1 MDLDKVRT
9 GLEEIEAEKE
19 QEEAQKQAEANK
31 SFLDRAGDELHNAM
45 DTLGAL
51 TGERAQQEKSFAE
64 GMTNDTEAIASGVAD
79 TAEDIA
85 QAAQDAQQKWQ
96 NFRQRGVEL
105 QQAYSPEN
113 VEQANDTGD
122 YSNMDTAVQ
131 NAQEAGEEFTAAS
144 RNLALSPVRQAA
156 RSFIDTYADDD
167 NGGILQEGAQALQ
180 RTDAN
185 LEYFMTDSE
194 KLAKARQ
201 IEASTGIPAEAFIA
215 DNKAYKQA
223 LDVYNFKQK
232 VDQAGG
238 SIENVWNEFPELRD
252 VADMDTEGAAIAL
265 HNLDEIR
272 STHGILE
279 TFTKMY
285 ERGSKQLEFNNLQY
299 KIMMGRA
306 DDNDIERANQLK
318 EELQQERQEAP
329 SFFDNPVAAIVGGV
343 AESLPEMGQ
352 SMLEGAHDAAEYASL
367 AMIAGAMAGSAAG
380 PLGTGGGALLGGV
393 GGALT
398 GFARSLAG
406 QAARRQLIVNA
417 LRYGAQ
423 VGAFTGMAKPESG
436 SRYDDLGELRDKD
449 GNPLLTDNQRK
460 AWALLG
466 GAANAGIELANFGL
480 ITKVLSGAP
489 HAKRVFGDIL
499 ENTGARMTMREGI
512 LNSLKENA
520 GDVLKITASE
530 AGEEGLQSISDD
542 MIHNGIE
549 WSTGD
554 TSNHIYSTGEI
565 FERAAGSS
573 LKAVP
578 GSLGFGLMGAAGG
591 MGSSFLRKNT
601 AMRNLAKWE
610 AQYGENARKTYIGTT
625 MLEQLQQTV
634 QSGKLKEQAPDVQ
647 KKILR
652 EELKDTDYQNVYIDT
667 EMAMQKEN
675 GLDDLKAV
683 AKAANISDEDLKTAI
698 DEKGQIMVPTEQ
710 FSQAASSPELLQS
723 VSFSPEADSMARM
736 QHDAKS
742 IIDDMKARQ
751 QKAIDKQIDLINTVL
766 DEYFPTKGGAEKE
779 DQKAL
784 RDMAAVAIY
793 TNPANPARGW
803 SAAMQERKARLQE
816 ILAPALKRLR
826 DGMGKGGQLME
837 VEDEQGNKR
846 TQRFTENDEWYRNFY
861 KSFKRKPT
869 EAELEDMAVAMTTG
883 DASAPKIEGWI
894 PTTEEEQQAMAAMKP
909 EIDQLRTEIHQL
921 EEIKGTMKSLNG
933 VEMELTQ
940 GLSKEGFQ
948 VYRAIRDQLSNVD
961 VDGGSTAR
969 AARMDAILF
978 ARHADIVA
986 DILTKKTGKKYTALD
1001 YMRERYGLKAGSE
1014 KVDGLK
1020 QQSFE
1025 QRAWHGSPYDFD
1037 VFDLGKIGSGEGA
1050 QVHGWGLYFAK
1061 DRKISDQYKETLS
1074 TEQGTFIKYKGHI
1087 YDVDGKDEDGHLSDS
1102 KALRTIASMMLWKKK
1117 DEVEAKIKQ
1126 IKEKVKEGSSGW
1138 KLANECLELL
1148 HSDALDF
1155 VDSRK
1160 LKGKLFKVEVPDDA
1174 YLLEEDK
1181 IPYKNMPAPVQ
1192 QGIRKAYE
1200 GLNEEQKRIVADEL
1214 RERTYPTEEE
1224 QKDAE
1229 DLQKI
1234 QNVKHGLEIFAS
1246 DKPVSSFKKKVARRR
1261 LQSAGF
1267 SDEQIEALEKDSTL
1281 AKKTR
1286 QDYLEENAQREK
1298 ELIQKTQENERKLA
1312 EREEKAQ
1319 QNVMTYL
1326 QQNSDGRS
1334 YGRKIYRAFSHALGG
1349 DEQAS
1354 RWLNQNGVKG
1364 IAYDG
1369 GRDGR
1374 CYVVFDD
1381 NAVSIIEKYNQMAGT
1396 NARTAG
1402 IMALQKAQAMQNAG
1416 RNAQEIW
1423 KETGWLQGRDGRWRF
1438 EIPDHLD
1445 KIDLSI
1451 LQDGKM
1457 HTVSEIYENPE
1468 LFQAYPALRDIRV
1481 QMDDSGTLEAR
1492 DAAASA
1498 GYDFAEGAQKILFN
1512 PKDFRADDKQA
1523 KMTLVHE
1530 IQHVI
1535 QSIEGFAKGG
1545 NANTRAL
1552 IEPQMQRKIFELGQ
1566 EINGIDG
1573 GRRYVNAKEEV
1584 SRQML
1589 FGDMKSDVYKKAE
1602 QEYQEASAAL
1612 GKEDRAHLDEL
1623 AGRIQKL
1630 QRQTGLSDTEFYR
1643 HLAGEQEARM
1653 TAERA
1658 ENPTNE
1664 LPVPHT
1670 NDAIIMYG
1678 GDVVDS
1684 LQNQD
1689 IKGSISQ
1696 MSNGQRIISLFEH
1709 ADESTFLH
1717 EMSHMFLLDL
1727 EDLAKI
1733 DDISAKELQIVQDWA
1748 SWKKGDA
1755 KSYKDSPWAREFAQR
1770 EQAIIDAEEHGDAE
1784 EADRQ
1789 KRQWMQE
1796 KFARAFELYLRD
1808 GKAPA
1813 KGLKAVFRKFRSF
1826 LIHIYRAIIGDEVK
1840 ASVPVQ
1846 RVMDRM
1852 IATEDEIEEAALD
1865 DRYRDV
1871 TKAGGEKLLNE
1882 SEEET
1887 YKRWN
1892 EEALAEA
1899 KENLMKRV
1907 MKDLTEK
1914 KEKEFQ
1920 DRMTREEN
1928 EFRQSL
1934 QNENVYLAERAVL
1947 ESGGNQDIVL
1957 TWYPSIEAFEKE
1969 LKNTPPLEDVLAEH
1983 MEAYRKELDQQ
1994 LIDSYLSPSAV
2005 STAMESSEYRAKLE
2019 ALKATAFAKKQA
2031 LVNRVTTKTQ
2041 RAMQSVEEKLTALPE
2056 EVDLKLEKDN
2066 KAVKALMKEI
2076 NKLRFSAKW
2085 TPKDYAIIE
2094 RMINAATKEDLQ
2106 NAMSD
2111 IKKQMHE
2118 DKANEQAVMK
2128 ANEGKMQIYRRLA
2141 GRAILTKPLHEACS
2155 VAIYEREAKHWAK
2168 VVQQSIRGK
2177 RWDAAMMAQQ
2187 HQAMSMAM
2195 ANEAKKMQ
2203 QRAQKSLDKVKQ
2215 QLRAKTVHLPAEERY
2230 WHRHLAYLLRMTQTD
2245 AKAPDGVPDL
2255 QTMFRRLQES
2265 LDNTYTPTEIFNVVN
2280 AGEDFHGYR
2289 DLNIGQLEEC
2299 AEALTILY
2307 TTGRDKFKMKTIGGR
2322 QIGDIVQEIVSES
2335 DTEANHIGVNRKR
2348 VEKDT
2353 GGMGWNDAIAKLP
2366 LFGEGLAR
2374 YGQQGLAA
2382 LIKPEEVLSALGKKA
2397 HDYIYGIYEKA
2408 AEKESR
2414 MVQDEMVSLKK
2425 ILTPYS
2431 HAEKLA
2437 WKDAKYELWTAD
2449 GKERLTKENIICMA
2463 LNFGNEVNRQRLVG
2477 GLGMEERDVRS
2488 FLEKNMTAK
2497 DWQLVQDIWDHIDS
2511 YWDDT
2516 VKVEESL
2523 NGVILEKVQA
2533 LPFTVVTKDANGKE
2547 VKMKL
2552 KGGYYPIA
2560 YDPEKSSR
2568 AADQSANEVAR
2579 QSMSGAMVLGTN
2591 RGFVKARSEHDIQD
2605 RPLLLKFQVIPDHVQ
2620 SVIHNIAF
2628 RLAAR
2633 DVFRLVNHPAFVDY
2647 VSRSLGREYHTILKQ
2662 WTTDVWQVVKDNNN
2676 QAGSM
2681 VERGINW
2688 LRGNSTMAIMGYRLW
2703 PVIENISN
2711 IAPVMDQLGALHG
2724 LKAVVSF
2731 YGNLSESWKMLQ
2743 RSVFMRDRINSL
2755 DRDIRQQPGLFAAD
2769 HRAFEIIRNH
2779 AYDMMLWSD
2788 LALSAPLWVQTY
2800 KDVYGDKLKEVKEE
2814 NEAHQQAVLSAQERV
2829 TKLKADIIDQS
2840 KKVSDINMDLE
2851 YRHSDKEEYRSY
2863 AKQSPFAVHS
2873 DAEMHDMAKS
2883 EGAKIKEIEKELFQA
2898 RQDFQDASEL
2908 TVYTDEEILR
2918 ETERRSVMAAD
2929 KAIRDTFGSGRTM
2942 DQSSLQ
2948 RNKNAL
2954 LRLATTFYS
2963 FFNTQFNAILAHYR
2977 HARFSG
2983 EPSFIG
2989 RWAPFARSMM
2999 YRLILM
3005 SLIGISIKFALG
3017 VDGNDDK
3024 DKYRTVINPETG
3036 KSEKVEIP
3044 WGQRFFNTY
3053 ANNLLSTAAGGF
3065 PFFRDVVNMALAYFF
3080 DGTTY
3085 GRSVS
3090 PFSVGGRA
3098 FDEGWKAVT
3107 MLAGMSEK
3115 NMAMDE
3121 KEEARKK
3128 READELKKKKGKA
3141 RIEYQK
3147 KLEEDEKY
3155 RQPVKHITYS
3165 EVARHAANSLSSL
3178 TAARTG
3184 ITSTIVDA
3192 ITGTMQY
3199 LNDTDGRY
3207 DKTWNSMVWSAL
3219 FDKKPVER
3227 EIPKRPPKEPAKKKT
3242 KKKKKN

>member
-1 MDLDKVRT
+1 MAFDRSGYKEYIDTLNQKNEAP
-9 GLEEIEAEKE
+9 EEPPKEEK
-19 QEEAQKQAEANK
+19 K
-31 SFLDRAGDELHNAM
+31 SFFE
-45 DTLGAL
+45 TLGDVVIGQSQQQLDYA
-51 TGERAQQEKSFAE
+51 TGAS
-64 GMTNDTEAIASGVAD
+64 EAASEMATGVVN
-79 TAEDIA
+79 TAEDVV
-85 QAAQDAQQKWQ
+85 QAAQEAHQKWQ
-96 NFRQRGVEL
+96 DFRQRGVEL

-131 NAQEAGEEFTAAS
+131 NAQEAGEEFTTAS
-144 RNLALSPVRQAA
+144 RNLALSPVRQTA
-156 RSFIDTYADDD
+156 RSFIDAYADDN
-167 NGGILQEGAQALQ
+167 NGGIFQEGAQALQ

-223 LDVYNFKQK
+223 LDIYNFKQK
-232 VDQAGG
+232 VDQVGG

-252 VADMDTEGAAIAL
+252 VADMDPEGAAIAL
-265 HNLDEIR
+265 HNLNEIR

-306 DDNDIERANQLK
+306 DDNDIERANRLK
-318 EELQQERQEAP
+318 EELQQKRQEAP

-352 SMLEGAHDAAEYASL
+352 SMLEGAHDAIEYAAL
-367 AMIAGAMAGSAAG
+367 AAIAGAMAGSAAG
-380 PLGTGGGALLGGV
+380 PLGAGGGALV
-393 GGALT
+393 GGTGSVLT

-406 QAARRQLIVNA
+406 QAARRQLVINA
-417 LRYGAQ
+417 LRRGAQ

-449 GNPLLTDNQRK
+449 GNPLLTDNQIRG
-460 AWALLG
+460 WTALAG
-466 GAANAGIELANFGL
+466 GGLNAGIEMMNFGM
-480 ITKVLSGAP
+480 ITKALSGAP
-489 HAKRVFGDIL
+489 HAKKVFGDIL
-499 ENTGARMTMREGI
+499 ENTGARLTRRESI
-512 LNSLKENA
+512 LNGTKEILNGMKENA
-520 GDVLKITASE
+520 GDILKITASE

-549 WSTGD
+549 WATGD
-554 TSNHIYSTGEI
+554 TSNHVYSAGEI
-565 FERAAGSS
+565 LGRAAGSS
-573 LKAVP
+573 IQAIP
-578 GSLGFGLMGAAGG
+578 GSLGFGLMGAVSGTG
-591 MGSSFLRKNT
+591 TGFLRQHT
-601 AMRNLAKWE
+601 ALRNLAKYE
-610 AQYGENARKTYIGTT
+610 AQYGENARKTYIGTI
-625 MLEQLQQTV
+625 MLEQLQQAV
-634 QSGKLKEQAPDVQ
+634 RSGKLKEQAPEVQ

-652 EELKDTDYQNVYIDT
+652 EELKHTDYPTVHVDT
-667 EMAMQKEN
+667 EMALEKEN
-675 GLDDLKAV
+675 GLEDLKAL
-683 AKAANISDEDLKTAI
+683 AKAANISDEELKIAI
-698 DEKGQIMVPTEQ
+698 EEKGQIMVPTEQ
-710 FSQAASSPELLQS
+710 FAQADTSEEFLQS

-736 QHDAKS
+736 QHDAKT
-742 IIDDMKARQ
+742 IIEDMKERQ
-751 QKAIDKQIDLINTVL
+751 QKAIDKQVELINTIL
-766 DEYFPTKGGAEKE
+766 DEYFPLHDKSTAE
-779 DQKAL
+779 QSAL
-784 RDMAAVAIY
+784 RDMATAVIY

-826 DGMGKGGQLME
+826 DGMGKGGQTME

-861 KSFKRKPT
+861 KLFKRKPT

-894 PTTEEEQQAMAAMKP
+894 PTTEEEHQAMAALKP
-909 EIDQLRTEIHQL
+909 EIDQLRTEIHHL
-921 EEIKGTMKSLNG
+921 KEIKGTMKSLNG

-948 VYRAIRDQLSNVD
+948 VYRAIRDQLSKVD
-961 VDGGSTAR
+961 VDGGRTAR

-986 DILTKKTGKKYTALD
+986 DIITKKTGKKYTALD
-1001 YMRERYGLKAGSE
+1001 YMRERYGL
-1014 KVDGLK
+1014 
-1020 QQSFE
+1020 
-1025 QRAWHGSPYDFD
+1025 
-1037 VFDLGKIGSGEGA
+1037 
-1050 QVHGWGLYFAK
+1050 
-1061 DRKISDQYKETLS
+1061 S
-1074 TEQGTFIKYKGHI
+1074 TEFQNGKTFYQ
-1087 YDVDGKDEDGHLSDS
+1087 
-1102 KALRTIASMMLWKKK
+1102 ASMYRSP
-1117 DEVEAKIKQ
+1117 AKT
-1126 IKEKVKEGSSGW
+1126 
-1138 KLANECLELL
+1138 
-1148 HSDALDF
+1148 F
-1155 VDSRK
+1155 
-1160 LKGKLFKVEVPDDA
+1160 
-1174 YLLEEDK
+1174 
-1181 IPYKNMPAPVQ
+1181 
-1192 QGIRKAYE
+1192 
-1200 GLNEEQKRIVADEL
+1200 
-1214 RERTYPTEEE
+1214 
-1224 QKDAE
+1224 
-1229 DLQKI
+1229 
-1234 QNVKHGLEIFAS
+1234 
-1246 DKPVSSFKKKVARRR
+1246 
-1261 LQSAGF
+1261 
-1267 SDEQIEALEKDSTL
+1267 
-1281 AKKTR
+1281 
-1286 QDYLEENAQREK
+1286 K
-1298 ELIQKTQENERKLA
+1298 ELYTSQEN
-1312 EREEKAQ
+1312 
-1319 QNVMTYL
+1319 YP
-1326 QQNSDGRS
+1326 
-1334 YGRKIYRAFSHALGG
+1334 
-1349 DEQAS
+1349 
-1354 RWLNQNGVKG
+1354 
-1364 IAYDG
+1364 
-1369 GRDGR
+1369 
-1374 CYVVFDD
+1374 
-1381 NAVSIIEKYNQMAGT
+1381 QMAGT

-1457 HTVSEIYENPE
+1457 HTVGEIYENPE
-1468 LFQAYPALRDIRV
+1468 LFQAYPALQDIRV

-1498 GYDFAEGAQKILFN
+1498 GYDFADGAQKILFN

-1552 IEPQMQRKIFELGQ
+1552 IEPQMQRKLFDLGQ

-1589 FGDMKSDVYKKAE
+1589 FGNMESDAYKKAE

-1612 GKEDRAHLDEL
+1612 SKEDRAHLDEL

-1630 QRQTGLSDTEFYR
+1630 QRQMGLSDTEFYR
-1643 HLAGEQEARM
+1643 HLAGEQEASM
-1653 TAERA
+1653 TAARA
-1658 ENPTNE
+1658 ENPTKE
-1664 LPVPHT
+1664 MPVPHT
-1670 NDAIIMYG
+1670 KDAIILYG
-1678 GDVVDS
+1678 GGVVDA
-1684 LQNQD
+1684 LRPND

-1727 EDLAKI
+1727 EDLAKL

-1755 KSYKDSPWAREFAQR
+1755 KAYKDSPWAKEFAKR
-1770 EQAIIDAEEHGDAE
+1770 EEDIIDAEMHGDDAE
-1784 EADRQ
+1784 AAKL

-1852 IATEDEIEEAALD
+1852 IATEDEIEAAALD

-1882 SEEET
+1882 SEEDT
-1887 YKRWN
+1887 YKRWQN
-1892 EEALAEA
+1892 DALAEA
-1899 KENLMKRV
+1899 KEELMKRV

-1920 DRMTREEN
+1920 ERMAHEEE
-1928 EFRQSL
+1928 EFRENL
-1934 QNENVYLAERAVL
+1934 QNENVYLAERAMM
-1947 ESGGNQDIVL
+1947 ESGGNMDIVL
-1957 TWYPSIEAFEKE
+1957 NWYPSIEAFQEE
-1969 LKNTPPLEDVLAEH
+1969 LKKTPPLEKVLAEH

-1994 LIDSYLSPSAV
+1994 LIDSYLSESAV
-2005 STAMESSEYRAKLE
+2005 SAAMDSSESRAKLE
-2019 ALKATAFAKKQA
+2019 ELTMVAFAKKEALMHRITEKTRQA
-2031 LVNRVTTKTQ
+2031 MR
-2041 RAMQSVEEKLTALPE
+2041 SIEEKLTDIPDDM
-2056 EVDLKLEKDN
+2056 DLKMEKDN
-2066 KAVKALMKEI
+2066 PAIKELLRAI
-2076 NKLRFSAKW
+2076 NRLRFSAKW
-2085 TPKDYAIIE
+2085 TEKDYETIE
-2094 RMINAATKEDLQ
+2094 RMIHAATKEDVKR
-2106 NAMSD
+2106 AVHDFKERMSKE
-2111 IKKQMHE
+2111 KKKSHD
-2118 DKANEQAVMK
+2118 DKANEDAVRH
-2128 ANEGKMQIYRRLA
+2128 AAEDKMSLYKKLA
-2141 GRAILTKPLHEACS
+2141 ERAILRKPLHEACS
-2155 VAIYEREAKHWAK
+2155 PYLYEREAKKWAK
-2168 VVQQSIRGK
+2168 EVEKAIRGK
-2177 RWDAAMMAQQ
+2177 RWDTAMMAQQ
-2187 HQAMSMAM
+2187 NKAMAM
-2195 ANEAKKMQ
+2195 AMADEARKMQ
-2203 QRAQKSLDKVKQ
+2203 ERVQKLLDKVKK
-2215 QLRAKTVHLPAEERY
+2215 QLQAKSVRLPKEERY
-2230 WHRHLAYLLRMTQTD
+2230 WHRHLAYLLRITQTD
-2245 AKAPDGVPDL
+2245 AKHPEGKMPTL
-2255 QTMFRRLQES
+2255 EEIFKSLKKS
-2265 LDNTYTPTEIFNVVN
+2265 LDTTYIPTEIFEVEK
-2280 AGEDFHGYR
+2280 AGEDFKGYR
-2289 DLNIGQLEEC
+2289 DLNIGQFEEC
-2299 AEALTILY
+2299 VEALTILY
-2307 TTGRDKFKMKTIGGR
+2307 TTGRDTFKMKTIGGR

-2335 DTEANHIGVNRKR
+2335 DTEASRMGVNRKR

-2353 GGMGWNDAIAKLP
+2353 GGMGWNDVIAKLP

-2425 ILTPYS
+2425 ILAPYS

-2488 FLEKNMTAK
+2488 FLEKNMMAK
-2497 DWQLVQDIWDHIDS
+2497 DWQLVQDIWNHIDS

-2516 VKVEESL
+2516 AKVEESL

-2533 LPFTVVTKDANGKE
+2533 LPFTVVTKDKNGKE
-2547 VKMKL
+2547 FQMKL

-2560 YDPEKSSR
+2560 YDPEKSSQ

-2579 QSMSGAMVLGTN
+2579 QSMSGAMVLGTH

-2676 QAGSM
+2676 QAESM
-2681 VERGINW
+2681 VKRGINW

-2703 PVIENISN
+2703 PAIENISN

-2800 KDVYGDKLKEVKEE
+2800 KDVYGDKLKEIRAE
-2814 NEAHQQAVLSAQERV
+2814 NEAHQQAVLSAQDRV
-2829 TKLKADIIDQS
+2829 KKLKADVIEQTR
-2840 KKVSDINMDLE
+2840 KVSNINMELE
-2851 YRHSDKEEYRSY
+2851 YRHSDNEEHRNY

-2873 DAEMHDMAKS
+2873 DAEMRDMAKA
-2883 EGAKIKEIEKELFQA
+2883 EGAKIQEIKQELFKAQ
-2898 RQDFQDASEL
+2898 QEFQDASEL
-2908 TVYTDEEILR
+2908 TIYTDEEILR

-2948 RNKNAL
+2948 RNRTAL

-3090 PFSVGGRA
+3090 PFSVGVRA

-3147 KLEEDEKY
+3147 KLEKDEKY